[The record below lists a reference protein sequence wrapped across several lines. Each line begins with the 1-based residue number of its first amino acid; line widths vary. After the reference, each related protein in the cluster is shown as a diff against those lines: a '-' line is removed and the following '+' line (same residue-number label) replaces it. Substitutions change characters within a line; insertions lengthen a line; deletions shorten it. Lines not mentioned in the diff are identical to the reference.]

1 MGRSER
7 KSKTDSIRRTKI
19 DSNSRANK
27 SEIDLFFKEDEVV
40 KIFAKNSV
48 VGGCVDTFLF
58 CGSTS

>member
-1 MGRSER
+1 MGEVRENNQG
-7 KSKTDSIRRTKI
+7 IGGYFQRR
-19 DSNSRANK
+19 
-27 SEIDLFFKEDEVV
+27 EIDLFFKEDEVV